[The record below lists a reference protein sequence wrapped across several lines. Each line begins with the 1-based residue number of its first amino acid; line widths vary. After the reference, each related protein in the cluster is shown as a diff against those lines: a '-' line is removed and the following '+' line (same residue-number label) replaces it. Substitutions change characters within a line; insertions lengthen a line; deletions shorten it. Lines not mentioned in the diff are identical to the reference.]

1 MFIMERYGK
10 DMINLLHSELY
21 KLRKSKSYKVAAA
34 LSVLFVLFTYALFG
48 IMQNMGTGSGNPGM
62 MEIVQKLS
70 GIGIMDI
77 MKQMFANC
85 NAIIFA
91 TIFMCIF
98 VINDYSSGAIKNFVG
113 KGYRREEVY
122 LAKFFVTE
130 LGAVTLYM
138 LVAVSVLV
146 LGIAYFGPEQL
157 TGAFWTDFGN
167 YLTMQILYLTGYTAI
182 NVFVCAMARNMAS
195 GVLISVLGIMM
206 FSGPILSGLDY
217 FLGFLGVDFGISQ
230 YWIMSVISNCP
241 VADIPSGFIVQSG
254 IVAGGWLAAAMAG
267 GMILFSKRDI

>member
-1 MFIMERYGK
+1 MFIKERYGK

-21 KLRKSKSYKVAAA
+21 KLRKSKSYKVAAV

-48 IMQNMGTGSGNPGM
+48 IMQNMGTGSGNPGT

-130 LGAVTLYM
+130 LGAVTLYL

-146 LGIAYFGPEQL
+146 VGIAYFGTEQL

-206 FSGPILSGLDY
+206 FSGPILNGLDY
-217 FLGFLGVDFGISQ
+217 FLGFLGADFGISQ
-230 YWIMSVISNCP
+230 YWIMSAISNCP

-254 IVAGGWLAAAMAG
+254 IVAGGWLVAAMTG

>member
-1 MFIMERYGK
+1 MFIKERYGK

-34 LSVLFVLFTYALFG
+34 LSVLFVLFTYALLG
-48 IMQNMGTGSGNPGM
+48 IMQNMGIGSGNPGTTEM
-62 MEIVQKLS
+62 VQKLS
-70 GIGIMDI
+70 GIGILDI

-98 VINDYSSGAIKNFVG
+98 VLNDYSSGAIKNFVG

-130 LGAVTLYM
+130 LGAVTLYL

-146 LGIAYFGPEQL
+146 AGIAYFGTEQL

-206 FSGPILSGLDY
+206 FSDPILSGLDY
-217 FLGFLGVDFGISQ
+217 FLHFLGVDFGISQ

-241 VADIPSGFIVQSG
+241 AADIPSGFIVQSG
-254 IVAGGWLAAAMAG
+254 IVAWGWLAAAVAG

>member
-1 MFIMERYGK
+1 MFIKERYGK

-48 IMQNMGTGSGNPGM
+48 IMQNMGTGSGNPGT

-130 LGAVTLYM
+130 LGAVTLYL

-146 LGIAYFGPEQL
+146 AGIAYFGTEQL

-206 FSGPILSGLDY
+206 FSGPILNGLDY
-217 FLGFLGVDFGISQ
+217 FLGFLGADFGISQ

-254 IVAGGWLAAAMAG
+254 IVAGGWLVAAMTG

>member
-1 MFIMERYGK
+1 MFIKERYGK

-21 KLRKSKSYKVAAA
+21 KLRKSKSYKVAAV

-48 IMQNMGTGSGNPGM
+48 IMQNMGTGSGNPGT

-130 LGAVTLYM
+130 LGAVTLYL

-146 LGIAYFGPEQL
+146 VGIAYFGTEQL

-206 FSGPILSGLDY
+206 FSGPILNGLDY
-217 FLGFLGVDFGISQ
+217 FLGFLGADFGISQ

-254 IVAGGWLAAAMAG
+254 IVAGGWLVAAMTG

>member
-1 MFIMERYGK
+1 MFIKERYGK

-21 KLRKSKSYKVAAA
+21 KLRKSKSYKVAAV
-34 LSVLFVLFTYALFG
+34 LSVLFVLFTYVLFG
-48 IMQNMGTGSGNPGM
+48 IMQNMGTGSGNPGTT
-62 MEIVQKLS
+62 EIVQKLS

-130 LGAVTLYM
+130 LGAVTLYL
-138 LVAVSVLV
+138 LVVVSVLV

-167 YLTMQILYLTGYTAI
+167 YLTMQVLYLTGYTAI

-217 FLGFLGVDFGISQ
+217 FLHFLGVDFGISQ

-254 IVAGGWLAAAMAG
+254 IVAGGWLVAAMAG

>member
-1 MFIMERYGK
+1 MFIKERYGK

-21 KLRKSKSYKVAAA
+21 KLRKSKSYKVAAV

-48 IMQNMGTGSGNPGM
+48 IMQNMGTGSGNPGT

-70 GIGIMDI
+70 GIGIMD
-77 MKQMFANC
+77 MMRQMFANC

-98 VINDYSSGAIKNFVG
+98 VISDYSSGAIKNFVG

-122 LAKFFVTE
+122 FAKFFVTE
-130 LGAVTLYM
+130 LGAVTLYL

-146 LGIAYFGPEQL
+146 AGIAYFGPEQL

-217 FLGFLGVDFGISQ
+217 FLVFLGADFGISQ

-241 VADIPSGFIVQSG
+241 AADIPSGFILQSG